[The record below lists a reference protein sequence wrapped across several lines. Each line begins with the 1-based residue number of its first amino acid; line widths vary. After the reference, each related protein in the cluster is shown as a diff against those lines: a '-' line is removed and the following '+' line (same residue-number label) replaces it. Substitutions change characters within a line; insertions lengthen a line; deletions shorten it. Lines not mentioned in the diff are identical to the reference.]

1 LISMSDTIQEEKRKF
16 KLEQFEGPLDL
27 LLFLIKKSEINI
39 YDIPISQIT
48 EQFIEYLDRGEDI
61 NLDNLT
67 DFYVMASTL
76 LFIKSKMLLPVEVNL
91 DEEFEDPRQELVD
104 RLIEYQKFKKFT
116 DIMEEREKQAEWQ
129 IQRKKKQRI
138 LPFPE
143 SEELWEQIDVWDL
156 LQTFSTIITSL
167 SSDRII
173 DMYEEVTV
181 NEKISLMNELLEQN
195 NEFLFTDLIVRPDSV
210 LDLVCAFLAILEAV
224 KLKRIQILQNKM
236 FGDIRI
242 RGVEQKEENDYDGTE
257 E

>member
-1 LISMSDTIQEEKRKF
+1 MSETLQDEKTSF

-39 YDIPISQIT
+39 YDIPIAQIT
-48 EQFIEYLDRGEDI
+48 EQFIVYLERGEAI

-67 DFYVMASTL
+67 EFYVMASTL
-76 LFIKSKMLLPVEVNL
+76 LFIKSKMLLPVEVDL

-116 DIMEEREKQAEWQ
+116 DIMEERERQAEWQ
-129 IQRKKKQRI
+129 IQRRKKQRI

-143 SEELWEQIDVWDL
+143 SEDMWEQIDVWDL

-167 SSDRII
+167 SSERII
-173 DMYEEVTV
+173 DLYEEVTV
-181 NEKISLMNELLEQN
+181 NEKISLMYELLEQKS
-195 NEFLFTDLIVRPDSV
+195 EFLFTDLIVRPDSV
-210 LDLVCAFLAILEAV
+210 LDLICAFLAVLEAV
-224 KLKRIQILQNKM
+224 KIKKITIFQNRM

-242 RGVEQKEENDYDGTE
+242 RGNAEQTEDGTTE
-257 E
+257 